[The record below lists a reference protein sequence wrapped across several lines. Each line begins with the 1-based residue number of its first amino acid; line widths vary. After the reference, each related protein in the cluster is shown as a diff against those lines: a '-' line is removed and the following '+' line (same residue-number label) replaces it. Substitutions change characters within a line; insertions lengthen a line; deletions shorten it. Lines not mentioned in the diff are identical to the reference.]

1 MDEFE
6 LCRGHEVRFGQV
18 TNYGF
23 IIPMEEATW
32 LSPIVVVSKKN
43 QKLRICMDFRKLNVA
58 KKNEPYPLPF
68 MEEILDMVLGHE
80 VYSFLDGFL
89 GYH

>member
-1 MDEFE
+1 MEF
-6 LCRGHEVRFGQV
+6 
-18 TNYGF
+18 
-23 IIPMEEATW
+23 
-32 LSPIVVVSKKN
+32 
-43 QKLRICMDFRKLNVA
+43 QKSNVA

-80 VYSFLDGFL
+80 VYPSLDGFL

>member
-1 MDEFE
+1 MN
-6 LCRGHEVRFGQV
+6 L
-18 TNYGF
+18 NYVVVMKQDLDKLLTMGF

-32 LSPIVVVSKKN
+32 FSPIVVVSKKN
-43 QKLRICMDFRKLNVA
+43 GKLRIWMDFRKLNVA

-68 MEEILDMVLGHE
+68 TKEILDMVLGHE

-89 GYH
+89 AYC